1 MIHTGES
8 AASFSDLLRV
18 HASPMRA
25 SALLR
30 TPDEIR
36 PIKHNDC
43 IKITRNIRNAPET
56 TLQKTSVCN

>member
-1 MIHTGES
+1 MIHTGGS
-8 AASFSDLLRV
+8 AASFFDLLRV

-43 IKITRNIRNAPET
+43 IKNDEKHSERTGND
-56 TLQKTSVCN
+56 TSKDICL